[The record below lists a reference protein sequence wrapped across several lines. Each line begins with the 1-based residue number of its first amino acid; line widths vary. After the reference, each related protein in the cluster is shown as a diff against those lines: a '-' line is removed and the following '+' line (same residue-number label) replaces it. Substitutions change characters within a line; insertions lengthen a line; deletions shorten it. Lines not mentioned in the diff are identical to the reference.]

1 MGIKEE
7 VDIAFQNGL
16 NDRGPHDLT
25 RQIDDKD
32 IQIKKLCAEV
42 GNLEFQISDYKQ
54 IVKELS
60 DKLSNYETLH
70 GSVFRAGP
78 RDSEEKK

>member
-7 VDIAFQNGL
+7 VDIAVQNGL

-32 IQIKKLCAEV
+32 IQIKKLCAEI
-42 GNLEFQISDYKQ
+42 GSLEFQISDYQQ

-60 DKLSNYETLH
+60 DKLSTYGTLH
-70 GSVFRAGP
+70 GTVFTSN
-78 RDSEEKK
+78 SEEKK

>member
-7 VDIAFQNGL
+7 IDIAVQNGL
-16 NDRGPHDLT
+16 NDRGPLDLT
-25 RQIDDKD
+25 KQIDDKD

-42 GNLEFQISDYKQ
+42 GNLTFQISDYQQ

-60 DKLSNYETLH
+60 DKLTTYETLH
-70 GSVFRAGP
+70 GTVFKAKN
-78 RDSEEKK
+78 SEEKK

>member
-7 VDIAFQNGL
+7 VDIAVQNGL
-16 NDRGPHDLT
+16 NDRGPLDLT

-32 IQIKKLCAEV
+32 AEIKKLCMEL
-42 GNLEFQISDYKQ
+42 GSLEFQISDYQQ

-60 DKLSNYETLH
+60 DKLSKYETLH
-70 GSVFRAGP
+70 GTVFVKGP
-78 RDSEEKK
+78 DDPKK

>member
-1 MGIKEE
+1 MSIKEE
-7 VDIAFQNGL
+7 INIAVQNGL
-16 NDRGPHDLT
+16 NDRGPLDLT

-42 GNLEFQISDYKQ
+42 GNLEFQISDYRQ

-70 GSVFRAGP
+70 GSVFRP
-78 RDSEEKK
+78 SSKDSEEKK